1 MNQVAKKLENNIQVS
16 AVFPKDIYLI
26 WKYIN
31 KFLERSCKRSN
42 GRHTIDT
49 IYKQLIDN
57 EVHLWI
63 AFDAEEDLIKGCVV
77 TNFVYYPTGL
87 KMLNILQLGGKNME
101 DWMEVVRPKI
111 TQWAKQNKCE
121 GIEATGRKGVSH
133 WLTKKDN
140 NWKEDN
146 IHFELKFEEKI

>member
-1 MNQVAKKLENNIQVS
+1 MNQVAINLENNIQIS
-16 AVFPKDIYLI
+16 AVLPTDVYLI
-26 WKYIN
+26 WKHIN

-63 AFDAEEDLIKGCVV
+63 AFDTEEDLIKGCVV

-101 DWMEVVRPKI
+101 DWMEIVRPKI
-111 TQWAKQNKCE
+111 TQWAKQNQCK

-146 IHFELKFEEKI
+146 IHYELKFEEKI